1 MSNSIRIGSILL
13 LALCVAVDGWG
24 KLGHEIV
31 ANLAWKLLTNQ
42 TRSSLTKILEAN
54 HTNYD
59 AMLQLRSPQDDPTC
73 PDCSPIGMIADWA
86 DQIRRY
92 WKYHWSGPLH
102 YVDVRDDSIPGGC
115 PAQSPEERKKS
126 EQPCVFDYSRD
137 CADDVCVVGA
147 IVNYTQ
153 RIMVANLTIP
163 QDPSNATIV
172 RESLMFLVHFVGDIH
187 QPLHVSRL
195 TDIGGN
201 EIFVHFNQSFQTPNN
216 FHLRHRMARRIKQ
229 QVQLKHSPRNLHA
242 VWDDGIIN
250 KYLNQDFEGSRK
262 QAEESLY
269 ANIVHEATGDT
280 DRWKEWLACS
290 TGSKVSCP
298 TAWAKE
304 SLDYALTWA
313 YRDVRGSE
321 VSNGT
326 TLSEAYYETRLPI
339 VKERLTGAAVRL
351 ASTLAMA
358 LAGCMR
364 LEIGQ
369 SITHA
374 EYGILQQ
381 F

>member
-1 MSNSIRIGSILL
+1 ML
-13 LALCVAVDGWG
+13 LALCVSVDSWG

-42 TRSSLTKILEAN
+42 TRTSLVKILEFN

-73 PDCSPIGMIADWA
+73 PACSPIGLIADWA
-86 DQIRRY
+86 DQIRGNWR
-92 WKYHWSGPLH
+92 YHWSSPLH
-102 YVDVRDDSIPGGC
+102 YVDIRDDSIPGGC
-115 PAQSPEERKKS
+115 PVQSPEERKKS
-126 EQPCVFDYSRD
+126 EQPCAFDYSRD
-137 CADDVCVVGA
+137 CTGDVCVAGA

-153 RIMVANLTIP
+153 RIMATNLTSP

-201 EIFVHFNQSFQTPNN
+201 EIIVHFNQTVQTSNT
-216 FHLRHRMARRIKQ
+216 FHLRNRMARRVKHH
-229 QVQLKHSPRNLHA
+229 VQLKHSPRNLHA

-262 QAEESLY
+262 QAEDSLY

-280 DRWKEWLACS
+280 DRWKEWLACP
-290 TGSKVSCP
+290 TGSQVSCP

-304 SLDYALTWA
+304 SLDDALTWA
-313 YRDVRGSE
+313 YRDVNGSE

-326 TLSEAYYETRLPI
+326 TLSKEYYETRLPI

-358 LAGCMR
+358 LAGGTR

-374 EYGILQQ
+374 EYFTAMLKAA
-381 F
+381 